1 MALVILYRCDVQLSI
16 FHICTVDFVMGS
28 KEACGEKS
36 GNNYI
41 AVIIAVI
48 LAVANAVF
56 IGLLAA
62 AKVWLRYSCL

>member
-1 MALVILYRCDVQLSI
+1 MSI
-16 FHICTVDFVMGS
+16 FQMYLDFVMGS

-48 LAVANAVF
+48 LAVGNAVF

-62 AKVWLRYSCL
+62 AKVQLRYTCL

>member
-1 MALVILYRCDVQLSI
+1 MYRYLY
-16 FHICTVDFVMGS
+16 FICTIDFVMGS
-28 KEACGEKS
+28 KEACGETS

-48 LAVANAVF
+48 LAVGNAVF

-62 AKVWLRYSCL
+62 AKVWLRYTCL